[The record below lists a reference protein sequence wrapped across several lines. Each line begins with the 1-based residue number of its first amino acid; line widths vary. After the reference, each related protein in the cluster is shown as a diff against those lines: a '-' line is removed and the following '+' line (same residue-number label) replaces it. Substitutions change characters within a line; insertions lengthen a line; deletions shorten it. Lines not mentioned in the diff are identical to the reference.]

1 MPTIRNAINKA
12 QTNPRRE
19 LDRLPIAP
27 PQPAPLQGRSQNGD
41 KTPMCDICKDI
52 GHYRMDVPFDHPQF
66 GKLIRCECKARE
78 DAERLNRLSGL
89 TDTERRIRLENIVTD
104 GLEAT
109 AAMVIACQR
118 FINNPRGMITI
129 HGGSGNGKTMA
140 LQACVNAMLD
150 KNIEAV
156 YVTAFDLIS
165 HIRAAFSQDRQTKL
179 LSVLDEDAYT
189 RLRKF
194 ERVPVLAI
202 DELDKVRVT
211 DWVLEQ
217 LTDLIDRRYRMAED
231 GKGGT
236 LIAMNA
242 SVDMQP
248 SWIASR
254 LNRFTVI
261 HNADDDMRPELSQY
275 EMNL

>member
-1 MPTIRNAINKA
+1 
-12 QTNPRRE
+12 
-19 LDRLPIAP
+19 
-27 PQPAPLQGRSQNGD
+27 
-41 KTPMCDICKDI
+41 MCKVCKDS
-52 GHYRMDVPFDHPQF
+52 GWVSADVDYGHPQF

-89 TDTERRIRLENIVTD
+89 TETERKTRLDDIVTN

-118 FINNPRGMITI
+118 FINNPRGIVTI
-129 HGGSGNGKTMA
+129 YGGPGNGKTMA
-140 LQACVNAMLD
+140 LQACVNAMLN
-150 KNIEAV
+150 KNVEAV
-156 YVTAFDLIS
+156 YVTAFDLLA
-165 HIRAAFSQDRQTKL
+165 HIREAFTLDRT
-179 LSVLDEDAYT
+179 T
-189 RLRKF
+189 RLLNVNDENAYARLRRF
-194 ERVPVLAI
+194 ERVQVLAI
-202 DELDKVRVT
+202 DELDKVKVT

-236 LIAMNA
+236 LIAMNS
-242 SVDMQP
+242 SVDLQP

-254 LNRFTVI
+254 LKRFTVV

-275 EMNL
+275 EMQL

>member
-1 MPTIRNAINKA
+1 
-12 QTNPRRE
+12 
-19 LDRLPIAP
+19 
-27 PQPAPLQGRSQNGD
+27 
-41 KTPMCDICKDI
+41 MCNICKDT
-52 GHYRMDVPFDHPQF
+52 GFTRVDVDPGHPQF

-78 DAERLNRLSGL
+78 DAARLNRLSGL
-89 TDTERRIRLENIVTD
+89 TETERRIRLDNIVTD

-118 FINNPRGMITI
+118 FINNPRGILTI
-129 HGGSGNGKTMA
+129 HGGPGNGKTMA

-150 KNIEAV
+150 RNIEAV
-156 YVTAFDLIS
+156 YVTAFDLLS
-165 HIRAAFSQDRQTKL
+165 HIREAFTQDRQTRL
-179 LSVLDEDAYT
+179 LTVSDENAYN

-194 ERVPVLAI
+194 ERIPVLAI
-202 DELDKVRVT
+202 DELDKVKVT

-217 LTDLIDRRYRMAED
+217 LTDLIDRRYRMADD

-242 SVDMQP
+242 PVDDQP

-254 LNRFTVI
+254 LKRFIVI
-261 HNADDDMRPELSQY
+261 HNADEDMRPELSQY
-275 EMNL
+275 EMDLS